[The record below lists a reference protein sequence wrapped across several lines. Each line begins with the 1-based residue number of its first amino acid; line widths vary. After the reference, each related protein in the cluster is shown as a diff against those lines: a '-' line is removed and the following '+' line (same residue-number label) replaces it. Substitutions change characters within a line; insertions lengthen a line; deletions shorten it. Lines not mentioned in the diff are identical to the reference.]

1 MNSTAVRGRSP
12 AANPARSE
20 PDDSETVSWGRAEFI
35 AAEEMGRF
43 RGYWWSPDGTA
54 IAACRVDDAPVAE
67 WVIADPSTPSEPART
82 IRYPAAGT
90 DNATVTLHVLGLDGS
105 RVDVDW
111 NQRISS
117 RTSLRSTGPTPAS

>member
-1 MNSTAVRGRSP
+1 M
-12 AANPARSE
+12 
-20 PDDSETVSWGRAEFI
+20 SWGSADFI
-35 AAEEMGRF
+35 AAEEMGRY

-67 WVIADPSTPSEPART
+67 WVIADPSTPSEPARS

-90 DNATVTLHVLGLDGS
+90 ANATVTLHVLGLDGS

-111 NQRISS
+111 DRESYPYLATVDWTDAGLVDARPI
-117 RTSLRSTGPTPAS
+117 A